1 MLKLD
6 LEKVEEPEIKLPIC
20 VGSLKKQDNFRKRS
34 TSASLTKLNI
44 LTVWITTNWKIFQ
57 EMGIP
62 DHIIYLLRNLYEGQ
76 EATVRTGHTTMD
88 WFQIGKGVCQGCI
101 LSPCI
106 FNLCAESTM
115 QNVKLDEAQAGIKI
129 ARRNIKNLIYI
140 DDTTL
145 MAENEEELKNLLM
158 KVKEESEKAGLRFS
172 IQKTKIMASGPI
184 IVLLPFLPTL

>member
-76 EATVRTGHTTMD
+76 EATVRTRHTTMD

-101 LSPCI
+101 LSPCL
-106 FNLCAESTM
+106 FNL
-115 QNVKLDEAQAGIKI
+115 
-129 ARRNIKNLIYI
+129 YI
-140 DDTTL
+140 
-145 MAENEEELKNLLM
+145 EY
-158 KVKEESEKAGLRFS
+158 
-172 IQKTKIMASGPI
+172 IM
-184 IVLLPFLPTL
+184 